1 MVKHVYFG
9 ARRPGSKAQLYGLCL
24 SSLSINE
31 NDNSTVTIN
40 LKNLTT
46 PGLPIANV
54 SYYMVRQED
63 LQLALKRKGGEQ
75 MK

>member
-1 MVKHVYFG
+1 MYILEPDGLGPKPSSMVCASV
-9 ARRPGSKAQLYGLCL
+9 
-24 SSLSINE
+24 SLSVNE
-31 NDNSTVTIN
+31 NDNRTVMIN

-63 LQLALKRKGGEQ
+63 L
-75 MK
+75 